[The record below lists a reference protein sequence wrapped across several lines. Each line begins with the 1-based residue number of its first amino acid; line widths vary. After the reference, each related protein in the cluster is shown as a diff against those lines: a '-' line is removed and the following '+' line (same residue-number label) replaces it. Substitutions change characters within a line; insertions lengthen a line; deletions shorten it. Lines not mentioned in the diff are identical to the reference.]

1 MDIGFAL
8 TASSIDS
15 VAIFTL
21 MKNTISTIIERY
33 GVGRVQFSIIV
44 YGSVRT
50 TQLAE
55 FNSDFTQ
62 EQLINAVNQLQ
73 PNPNPNQTLDEGLKQ
88 AQALFRGKARQNAK
102 KVFVLL
108 TDTVSRVN
116 DNALIVQTARLRREG
131 VFLLSVGFG
140 SQSSRIGNQM
150 NSVVYTTDDFIGVP
164 NYPNERV
171 VVIAEAIMF
180 KALAGMLG
188 TTQSLSS
195 DTLRPNTTS
204 PYFFTI
210 NL

>member
-1 MDIGFAL
+1 
-8 TASSIDS
+8 
-15 VAIFTL
+15 

-55 FNSDFTQ
+55 FNRDFTQ
-62 EQLINAVNQLQ
+62 EHLINAVNKLQ

-88 AQALFRGKARQNAK
+88 AQALFRGKARENAK

-108 TDTVSRVN
+108 TNSVSRVN
-116 DNALIVQTARLRREG
+116 DNALIVETARLRRQG

-140 SQSSRIGNQM
+140 SRSSQIGNQM
-150 NSVVYTTDDFIGVP
+150 NSVVYATDDFIGVP
-164 NYPNERV
+164 NYPTERV

-188 TTQSLSS
+188 TTRSLSS
-195 DTLRPNTTS
+195 NNYT
-204 PYFFTI
+204 
-210 NL
+210 